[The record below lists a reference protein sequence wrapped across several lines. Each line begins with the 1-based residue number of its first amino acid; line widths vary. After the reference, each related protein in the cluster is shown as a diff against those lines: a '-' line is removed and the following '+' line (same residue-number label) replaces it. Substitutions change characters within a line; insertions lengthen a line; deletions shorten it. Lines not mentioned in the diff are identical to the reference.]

1 MRTKKRPVNI
11 KEALAGVPSQGPLS
25 VLIIGGKEAL
35 EGTRDILDSLA
46 IVGFTL
52 NLVGVAY
59 CGRKNVL
66 RQVSVDPDIRV
77 FDDYNKPL
85 LEEAPDLVVIT
96 SDDHGLRKKLSQ
108 VIPAQTRILDS
119 FALNAFQALKQC
131 TGQLGKTQDKLQS
144 VELIKEVLMAGSEI
158 SMKVVDED
166 FNVLEINNEILAR
179 SKMPRDECIGKPCHW
194 VINRYLEPCH
204 QKGSKCPVAEVLRSG
219 HSSHHVREEIRED
232 GTVGY
237 FTVSAYPLTED
248 ERGKKCVLVIWK
260 DVTRVMTPLLDR
272 QAESL
277 RKNFV
282 HFLHQD
288 KMVALGKLAAA
299 AVHEINNPIQGIL
312 TFSKLMISS
321 LSRENISPED
331 VVKFRRY
338 LGLIASESSRCGQI
352 LRNLLSFAREGE
364 LEKDFFDVRALL
376 EEIFLLTG
384 NRMELQ
390 GITLNHEISADLP
403 PMYGDRDHIK
413 QAVLNLILNAVEAM
427 PDGGTVSLSVKLS
440 PDNKHIR
447 VSVSDTG
454 GGVPK
459 KVQSSI
465 FEPFVTT
472 KEDGK
477 GVGLGLSVVYG
488 IVAQHEGS
496 VEVESEEGKG
506 ANFVLTFPVVKKSR
520 KPDVS

>member
-1 MRTKKRPVNI
+1 MRTKKRRDNI
-11 KEALAGVPSQGPLS
+11 KETPTGAPSEGPLS
-25 VLIIGGKEAL
+25 VLIVGGKEAL
-35 EGTRDILDSLA
+35 EGTREILDSLA
-46 IVGFTL
+46 IMGFTP
-52 NLVGVAY
+52 NLIGVVHW
-59 CGRKNVL
+59 GRKHVL
-66 RQVSVDPDIRV
+66 RQVAPDSGIRV
-77 FDDYNKPL
+77 FDDYIKPIS
-85 LEEAPDLVVIT
+85 EETPDLLVIT
-96 SDDHGLRKKLSQ
+96 CDDHRLRKHLTQ
-108 VIPAQTRILDS
+108 IIPPRTRILDS

-158 SMKVVDED
+158 SMKVIDED
-166 FNVLEINNEILAR
+166 FNVLEINNDILAR
-179 SKMPRDECIGKPCHW
+179 SKMSREECIGKPCHW

-204 QKGSKCPVAEVLRSG
+204 QKGSKCPVVEVLRTG

-260 DVTRVMTPLLDR
+260 DVTRAMTPLLDR
-272 QAESL
+272 QAESI
-277 RKNFV
+277 RKNFL

-321 LSRENISPED
+321 LNRENIAPED

-364 LEKDFFDVRALL
+364 LEKDFFDVCTLL
-376 EEIFLLTG
+376 EEILLLTG

-390 GITLNHEISADLP
+390 GITLKQEIAANLP

-427 PDGGTVSLSVKLS
+427 PNGGIISLSVKLS
-440 PDNKHIR
+440 PDKKHISM
-447 VSVSDTG
+447 SVSDTG

-465 FEPFVTT
+465 FEPFITT

-496 VEVESEEGKG
+496 IEVESEEGKG
-506 ANFVLTFPVVKKSR
+506 ANFVLTFPVVRKSR

>member
-1 MRTKKRPVNI
+1 MKTKRRSDDS
-11 KEALAGVPSQGPLS
+11 KEAGSGLPSEGRLS
-25 VLIIGGKEAL
+25 VLIIGGEEAFR
-35 EGTRDILDSLA
+35 GTREILDSLA
-46 IVGFTL
+46 IMGYTP
-52 NLVGVAY
+52 NLIGVVPW
-59 CGRKNVL
+59 GRKHVSQ
-66 RQVSVDPDIRV
+66 QVAPDSGIRV
-77 FDDYNKPL
+77 LDDYSKIISD
-85 LEEAPDLVVIT
+85 EAPDLLVIT
-96 SDDHGLRKKLSQ
+96 CDDYRLRKHLTRI
-108 VIPAQTRILDS
+108 IPPRTRILDS

-144 VELIKEVLMAGSEI
+144 VESIKEVLMAGSEI
-158 SMKVVDED
+158 SMKVIDED
-166 FNVLEINNEILAR
+166 FNVLEINNDILAR
-179 SKMPRDECIGKPCHW
+179 TKMSREECIGKPCHW

-204 QKGSKCPVAEVLRSG
+204 QKGSKCPVVEVLRTG
-219 HSSHHVREEIRED
+219 HSSHHVREEIREN

-272 QAESL
+272 QAESI
-277 RKNFV
+277 RKNFL

-321 LSRENISPED
+321 LNRDDIRQED
-331 VVKFRRY
+331 LDKFRRY
-338 LGLIASESSRCGQI
+338 LELIASESSRCGHI
-352 LRNLLSFAREGE
+352 LRNLLSFARQREM
-364 LEKDFFDVRALL
+364 EKDFFDVRALL
-376 EEIFLLTG
+376 EEIFLLMG

-390 GITLNHEISADLP
+390 GITLEHEIAATLP

-413 QAVLNLILNAVEAM
+413 QAVLNLVLNAVEAM
-427 PDGGTVSLSVKLS
+427 PDGGTIHLSVKLS
-440 PDNKHIR
+440 PDKKHISL
-447 VSVSDTG
+447 SVSDTG

-496 VEVESEEGKG
+496 IEVETEEGKG
-506 ANFVLTFPVVKKSR
+506 TNFVLTFPVIQKSR
-520 KPDVS
+520 KPEVS

>member
-1 MRTKKRPVNI
+1 MTIKKRRGSI
-11 KEALAGVPSQGPLS
+11 KQASARASSEGPLS
-25 VLIIGGKEAL
+25 VLIIGGQEAL
-35 EGTRDILDSLA
+35 EGTRQILDSLA
-46 IVGFTL
+46 IMGFTL
-52 NLVGVAY
+52 SLIGVVY
-59 CGRKNVL
+59 WGRKRL
-66 RQVSVDPDIRV
+66 PRHVSPDPDIRV
-77 FDDYNKPL
+77 FDDYIKPIE
-85 LEEAPDLVVIT
+85 EEAPDLLVIT
-96 SDDHGLRKKLSQ
+96 SDDHRLRKKLTEI
-108 VIPAQTRILDS
+108 IPPQTRILDS
-119 FALNAFQALKQC
+119 FALNAFQTLKQVA
-131 TGQLGKTQDKLQS
+131 GQLGKAQNKLQS

-158 SMKVVDED
+158 SMKVIDED
-166 FNVLEINNEILAR
+166 LNVLEINNDILAR
-179 SKMPRDECIGKPCHW
+179 SRMSKDECIGRPCHW

-204 QKGSKCPVAEVLRSG
+204 QKGSKCPVVEVLRTG

-237 FTVSAYPLTED
+237 FTVSAYPLKED

-260 DVTRVMTPLLDR
+260 DVTRGMAPVLDR
-272 QAESL
+272 QAESI
-277 RKNFV
+277 RKNFL

-321 LSRENISPED
+321 LNRENVPPEELD
-331 VVKFRRY
+331 KFRRY
-338 LGLIASESSRCGQI
+338 LELIASESSRCGQI
-352 LRNLLSFAREGE
+352 LRNLLSFARQGE
-364 LEKDFFDVRALL
+364 LEKDFFDVHALL

-390 GITLNHEISADLP
+390 GITLNREIAEKLP

-413 QAVLNLILNAVEAM
+413 QAILNLILNAVEAM
-427 PDGGTVSLSVKLS
+427 PNGGMIAMSVKLS
-440 PDNKHIR
+440 PDKKHIS

-488 IVAQHEGS
+488 IIAQHEGS
-496 VEVESEEGKG
+496 IEVESDEGKG
-506 ANFVLTFPVVKKSR
+506 AKFVLTFPVVSKIR
-520 KPDVS
+520 KLDVS

>member
-1 MRTKKRPVNI
+1 MRTKKPRGNI
-11 KEALAGVPSQGPLS
+11 KATLAELPSEGPLN
-25 VLIIGGKEAL
+25 VLVIGGKEAL
-35 EGTRDILDSLA
+35 GGTPEIMDSLA
-46 IVGFTL
+46 IMGFVP
-52 NLVGVAY
+52 NLMGVVY
-59 CGRKNVL
+59 WDRK
-66 RQVSVDPDIRV
+66 RASPDEAPDPGIRV
-77 FDDYNKPL
+77 FDDYTKPIS
-85 LEEAPDLVVIT
+85 EKPPDLLVIT
-96 SDDHGLRKKLSQ
+96 CDDDRLRKRLTR
-108 VIPAQTRILDS
+108 ILPPRTRILDS

-158 SMKVVDED
+158 SMKVIDED
-166 FNVLEINNEILAR
+166 FNLLEINNDILAR

-204 QKGSKCPVAEVLRSG
+204 QKGSKCPVLEVLRTG
-219 HSSHHVREEIRED
+219 NSSHHVREEIRED

-272 QAESL
+272 QAKSI
-277 RKNFV
+277 RKNFL

-312 TFSKLMISS
+312 TFAKLMISS
-321 LSRENISPED
+321 LNRDDISQED
-331 VVKFRRY
+331 LDKFRRY
-338 LGLIASESSRCGQI
+338 LELIASESSRCGQI
-352 LRNLLSFAREGE
+352 LRNLLSFARQGE

-376 EEIFLLTG
+376 EEIFLLMG

-390 GITLNHEISADLP
+390 NIILKQEIASNLP
-403 PMYGDRDHIK
+403 PMYGDRGHIK

-427 PDGGTVSLSVKLS
+427 PNGGAISLSVKLS
-440 PDNKHIR
+440 SDNQHIT
-447 VSVSDTG
+447 VSVGDTG
-454 GGVPK
+454 GGVPT

-465 FEPFVTT
+465 FEPFITT

-488 IVAQHEGS
+488 IVAQHEGFI
-496 VEVESEEGKG
+496 EVESEEGRG
-506 ANFVLTFPVVKKSR
+506 ATFVLTFPVVSKSR
-520 KPDVS
+520 KPDDS

>member
-1 MRTKKRPVNI
+1 MTKKRRGNI
-11 KEALAGVPSQGPLS
+11 KEAVAGAPPEGPLN

-35 EGTRDILDSLA
+35 EGTRQIMDSLA
-46 IVGFTL
+46 IMGFTV
-52 NLVGVAY
+52 NLIGVVY
-59 CGRKNVL
+59 WGRKRL
-66 RQVSVDPDIRV
+66 PRQFTPDPDIRV
-77 FDDYNKPL
+77 FDDYIKPIE
-85 LEEAPDLVVIT
+85 EEAPDFLIVT
-96 SDDHGLRKKLSQ
+96 SDDHRLRRKLTDI
-108 VIPAQTRILDS
+108 IPPRTRILDS
-119 FALNAFQALKQC
+119 FALNAFQALKKVA
-131 TGQLGKTQDKLQS
+131 GQLGKTQDKLQS

-158 SMKVVDED
+158 SMKVIDEE
-166 FNVLEINNEILAR
+166 FNVLEINNDILAR
-179 SKMPRDECIGKPCHW
+179 SKMSRDDCIGRPCHW

-204 QKGSKCPVAEVLRSG
+204 RKGSKCPVAEVLRTG
-219 HSSHHVREEIRED
+219 HSSHHVREEIREN

-237 FTVSAYPLTED
+237 FTVSAYPLKED

-260 DVTRVMTPLLDR
+260 DVTRVMTPVLDR
-272 QAESL
+272 QAESI
-277 RKNFV
+277 RKNFL
-282 HFLHQD
+282 HYLHQD
-288 KMVALGKLAAA
+288 KRVALGKLAAA

-321 LSRENISPED
+321 LDQENIPPDEVD
-331 VVKFRRY
+331 KFRRY
-338 LGLIASESSRCGQI
+338 LKLIASESSRCGQI
-352 LRNLLSFAREGE
+352 LRNLLSFARQGE
-364 LEKDFFDVRALL
+364 LEKDFFDVHALL
-376 EEIFLLTG
+376 EELLLLTG

-390 GITLNHEISADLP
+390 GITLSLEIAENLP
-403 PMYGDRDHIK
+403 PMYGDRGHIK

-427 PDGGTVSLSVKLS
+427 PDGGIISMSVKLTS
-440 PDNKHIR
+440 DRKHIS

-496 VEVESEEGKG
+496 IEVESDEGKG
-506 ANFVLTFPVVKKSR
+506 ANFVLTFPVVAKNR